1 MPAET
6 HVARGPVDPD
16 DVFRV
21 VRAHL
26 AEILSVDEDEIT
38 LDTDV
43 VDDLHADELA
53 VLDLVEA
60 VEEEMGERTVG
71 FAIDDDDL
79 ADLHTVRDYVDY
91 VLDRLRSAAS

>member
-26 AEILSVDEDEIT
+26 AEILSVD
-38 LDTDV
+38 
-43 VDDLHADELA
+43 
-53 VLDLVEA
+53 
-60 VEEEMGERTVG
+60 
-71 FAIDDDDL
+71 
-79 ADLHTVRDYVDY
+79 
-91 VLDRLRSAAS
+91 